1 MKVRGTVRGLN
12 TGLPPVQLPS
22 VFIHQGIHF
31 SPYMHQMRCKVSHLP
46 APQNSIQIPTTRNPT
61 EANDKP
67 VYGGSGEHTRQ
78 QPHQDMPGLQVREQG
93 ICFLDY
99 VAAALVPRREVS
111 LNTELSIRHLN
122 TLQIE
127 ENCQDVEIVGL

>member
-1 MKVRGTVRGLN
+1 MINQSLVG
-12 TGLPPVQLPS
+12 
-22 VFIHQGIHF
+22 QGKT
-31 SPYMHQMRCKVSHLP
+31 Q
-46 APQNSIQIPTTRNPT
+46 Q
-61 EANDKP
+61 
-67 VYGGSGEHTRQ
+67 Q
-78 QPHQDMPGLQVREQG
+78 QPYPDMPGLQVREQD
-93 ICFLDY
+93 IFFLDY